1 MRINKMALAAAMARE
16 DLNCL
21 QLSALAGISNTTV
34 SAIRG
39 GKKCSAETA
48 RKLAAVLGN
57 EIIEEVG
64 KNDTA
69 GRASNNVSQ

>member
-57 EIIEEVG
+57 EIIEEEAG
-64 KNDTA
+64 KYDTA
-69 GRASNNVSQ
+69 GRASNNVS